1 MLNSETFKIKNKS
14 FNLMHHV
21 PLTRLGV
28 GLDHCKVG
36 INLHFST
43 DRVSG
48 QKHHIVRTGG
58 GGTGVIVFCSLGGVT
73 SGPLATVGL
82 PVHLV

>member
-48 QKHHIVRTGG
+48 QKHHIVRTLPA
-58 GGTGVIVFCSLGGVT
+58 TQLKVFSGRKLSLEMQT
-73 SGPLATVGL
+73 
-82 PVHLV
+82 HLK